1 MAQLLVRTKNHWL
14 DEVPKLVQLTWTQ
27 EEVDE
32 YNRRSIRGDIIVVKD
47 DDHIW
52 GRREG
57 LPDYVIV
64 KIAGLSLNNAKH
76 FEDALIIDDVVIRN
90 RKYKIPEATLNEAMI
105 SDGVFE
111 FSDEASFNSI
121 VIDKS
126 LY

>member
-14 DEVPKLVQLTWTQ
+14 DEVPKLIQLTWSQ
-27 EEVDE
+27 AEIDK

-57 LPDYVIV
+57 LPDYVVV
-64 KIAGLSLNNAKH
+64 KISGLKVVDAKK
-76 FEDALIIDDVVIRN
+76 FEDSLIINEVTIRN

-111 FSDEASFNSI
+111 FSDEASFDSI